1 MKTTKLIF
9 TIFIITIINKLFTM
23 VSTIKTFTFIGI
35 KAIPVDVEVK
45 IAAGHPTFNI
55 VGLPDKALAESRE
68 RVRAAINS
76 IGLEI
81 PSSRITVNL
90 APADLEKEGSH
101 FDLAITLGMLAE
113 MRIID
118 KIELEN
124 YYCLGEL
131 SLNGKIKAVNGIL
144 SAAITANQFEQ
155 NLICPEKSGSE
166 AVYASEDM
174 EILAPD
180 NLLQL
185 INHFKG
191 SQILSRP
198 ESNFNHKIPSYPCM
212 SEVKGQKKAKRA
224 LEIAAAG
231 GHNMLMIGPPGSGK
245 SMIASRLNGILPE
258 LTLEEMLEVNMI
270 NSISGNIK
278 DGQLI
283 SKRPFRS
290 PHHSC
295 SMPAMVGGGMKTKP
309 GEISLAHN
317 GILFLDELGEFPRQ
331 VLDSLRQP
339 IEDNIVTISRANSH
353 ITYPANFQLIAAMNP
368 CRCGY
373 LGNDRKSCN
382 RAPKCGKDYQAK
394 ISGPILDRMDI
405 IIQVPQINIFTQN
418 NESKEEASSNILK
431 RIKSARNI
439 QYQRSKKLNSNNSSA
454 EIEKTFDFSG
464 ENRDLIEKAM
474 HKMDISMRGFTR
486 ILKVARTIADLAN
499 NPKIEKTH
507 LSEAIGYRKY

>member
-1 MKTTKLIF
+1 
-9 TIFIITIINKLFTM
+9 M
-23 VSTIKTFTFIGI
+23 VATIKTFTFIGI

-45 IAAGHPTFNI
+45 ISPGHPVFNI

-76 IGLEI
+76 IGLEV
-81 PSSRITVNL
+81 PAKRIIVNL

-101 FDLAITLGMLAE
+101 FDLAITLGILSE
-113 MRIID
+113 MNIID
-118 KIELEN
+118 KLELEN

-131 SLNGKIKAVNGIL
+131 SLDGKIKVVNGIL
-144 SAAITANQFEQ
+144 SASITANEFGG
-155 NLICPEKSGSE
+155 NIICPEKSGGE
-166 AVYASEDM
+166 AIYASE
-174 EILAPD
+174 EIDVLAAD

-191 SQILSRP
+191 TQILSRP
-198 ESNFNHKIPSYPCM
+198 EQNFKRKTPTYPCL
-212 SEVKGQKKAKRA
+212 SEVKGQKRAKRA

-231 GHNMLMIGPPGSGK
+231 GHNMLMVGPPGSGK
-245 SMIASRLNGILPE
+245 SMIASRLTGILPE

-278 DGQLI
+278 DGELI
-283 SKRPFRS
+283 TNRPFRA

-317 GILFLDELGEFPRQ
+317 GVLFLDELGEFPRQ

-373 LGNDRKSCN
+373 LGNENKSCN
-382 RAPKCGKDYQAK
+382 RAPQCGKDYQAK

-405 IIQVPQINIFTQN
+405 IINVPQINIFSQDG
-418 NESKEEASSNILK
+418 EEVGEASKEILERVK
-431 RIKSARNI
+431 FARKL
-439 QYQRSKKLNSNNSSA
+439 QYQRSNKLNSNNSGS
-454 EIEKTFDFSG
+454 EIEKSFDLNG

-474 HKMDISMRGFTR
+474 NKMDISMRGFTR
-486 ILKVARTIADLAN
+486 ILKVARTIADLEN
-499 NPKIEKTH
+499 SEKIGKTH
-507 LSEAIGYRKY
+507 LSEAIGYRVC

>member
-1 MKTTKLIF
+1 
-9 TIFIITIINKLFTM
+9 M
-23 VSTIKTFTFIGI
+23 VATVKTFTFIGI

-45 IAAGHPTFNI
+45 IASGTQQIFNI

-76 IGLEI
+76 IGLNI
-81 PSSRITVNL
+81 PPQRITVNL

-101 FDLAITLGMLAE
+101 FDLPITLGLLAE
-113 MRIID
+113 MNIID
-118 KIELEN
+118 KSQLQN

-144 SAAITANQFEQ
+144 SAAITANEFES
-155 NLICPEKSGSE
+155 NLICPEKSGPE
-166 AVYASEDM
+166 AIYASDDID
-174 EILAPD
+174 ILAPD

-191 SQILSRP
+191 TQILSRP
-198 ESNFNHKIPSYPCM
+198 EANFNQKKPIYPCM
-212 SEVKGQKKAKRA
+212 SEVKGQKRAKRA
-224 LEIAAAG
+224 LEIAASG

-245 SMIASRLNGILPE
+245 SMIASRLTGILPE
-258 LTLEEMLEVNMI
+258 LTIEEMLEVNMI
-270 NSISGNIK
+270 NSISGNISN
-278 DGQLI
+278 GQLI
-283 SKRPFRS
+283 TNRPFRA

-317 GILFLDELGEFPRQ
+317 GVLFLDELGEFPRQ

-373 LGNDRKSCN
+373 LGNENKSCN
-382 RAPKCGKDYQAK
+382 RAPQCGKDYQAK

-405 IIQVPQINIFTQN
+405 VINVPQINIFNHNDYDQ
-418 NESKEEASSNILK
+418 EEEDSLNIIK
-431 RIKSARNI
+431 RVKNAQNI
-439 QYQRSKKLNSNNSSA
+439 QYQRSGKLNSNNSSK
-454 EIEKTFDFSG
+454 EIEKTFDFTG
-464 ENRDLIEKAM
+464 KNRNLIEKAM
-474 HKMDISMRGFTR
+474 KKMDISMRGFSR
-486 ILKVARTIADLAN
+486 ILKVSRTIADLEN
-499 NPKIEKTH
+499 SKKIEENH
-507 LSEAIGYRKY
+507 LSEAIAYRSNI

>member
-1 MKTTKLIF
+1 
-9 TIFIITIINKLFTM
+9 M
-23 VSTIKTFTFIGI
+23 VATIKTFTFIGI

-45 IAAGHPTFNI
+45 IASGQQHFNI

-76 IGLEI
+76 IGLNL
-81 PSSRITVNL
+81 PPDRITVNL
-90 APADLEKEGSH
+90 APADIEKEGSH
-101 FDLAITLGMLAE
+101 FDLAITLGLLSE
-113 MRIID
+113 MKIID
-118 KIELEN
+118 KLDLES

-131 SLNGKIKAVNGIL
+131 SLDGKIKAVNGIL
-144 SAAITANQFEQ
+144 SAAITAHELGGNI
-155 NLICPEKSGSE
+155 ICPEKSGKE
-166 AVYASEDM
+166 AVYASSN
-174 EILAPD
+174 INVLAPE

-191 SQILSRP
+191 SQILSPPKQDFRHNP
-198 ESNFNHKIPSYPCM
+198 PKYPCL

-245 SMIASRLNGILPE
+245 SMIASRLTGILPE
-258 LTLEEMLEVNMI
+258 LTIEEMLEVNMI

-283 SKRPFRS
+283 TNRPFRS

-317 GILFLDELGEFPRQ
+317 GVLFLDELGEFPRQ

-373 LGNDRKSCN
+373 LGNQSKSCN
-382 RAPKCGKDYQAK
+382 RAPKCGQDYQAK

-405 IIQVPQINIFTQN
+405 IVYVPQINIFAKDN
-418 NESKEEASSNILK
+418 NIEEEKSQDILQRVKFARKVQYHRSN
-431 RIKSARNI
+431 
-439 QYQRSKKLNSNNSSA
+439 KLNSKNTSK
-454 EIEKTFDFSG
+454 EIEQTIDLTG
-464 ENRDLIEKAM
+464 ENRKLIEKAM
-474 HKMDISMRGFTR
+474 QKMDISMRGFTR
-486 ILKVARTIADLAN
+486 ILRVARTIADLAN
-499 NPKIEKTH
+499 SKKIETYH
-507 LSEAIGYRKY
+507 LAEAISYRSN